1 MEQPLEVQPHDMA
14 HGGEAVARFDGKTI
28 FVSGAMPGETV
39 SVEIEKDKGSWA
51 RARLL
56 EVLAPSSDRVEPAC
70 PHFDDCG
77 GCQWQYADY
86 QRQLEWKRQTVISQL
101 AHLGKLETDVRQ
113 MIGSISPYNYRNRM
127 DFHVRDGQP
136 ALYRRKSK
144 ELVPLSTCSLV
155 TAPLGEL
162 FAKLGPLKDVNELTM
177 RASLRT
183 GQSLVTLRGAIPPQ
197 AASWGVNVARVRRG
211 QPTAEIGHDHM
222 YEEVA
227 GHRFRITA
235 NAFFQNNTEGADHL
249 VALVREALEPT
260 RDDVLLDGYA
270 GGGLFSVCLAEE
282 VGEVIS
288 VEVSPLALDDLE
300 HNLSEVEA
308 AASIVPVP
316 FEESIE
322 ELDGW
327 TLAVVD
333 PPRTGLGV
341 AGIEAV
347 TSDMPRAIAYVSCDP
362 ASFARDARMLVDIGY
377 ELEWVTP
384 VDMFP
389 QTFHIEMVGRF
400 VLNEA

>member
-1 MEQPLEVQPHDMA
+1 MESPLEIQPHAMA
-14 HGGEAVARFDGKTI
+14 HGGEAVARSDGKSI
-28 FVSGAMPGETV
+28 FVGGAMPGENV

-51 RARLL
+51 RARLI
-56 EVLAPSSDRVEPAC
+56 EVLAPSPNRVDPVC
-70 PHFDDCG
+70 PHFDSCG

-86 QRQLEWKRQTVISQL
+86 ERQLEWKRQTVIGQL
-101 AHLGKLETDVRQ
+101 AHLGKLETDVRP
-113 MIGSISPYNYRNRM
+113 MIGSASPYNYRNRM
-127 DFHVRDGQP
+127 DFHVRDDQP

-144 ELVPLSTCSLV
+144 ELVPLSTCALMV
-155 TAPLGEL
+155 DPLSEL
-162 FAKLGPLKDVNELTM
+162 FAKLGPLKDVNALTM
-177 RASLRT
+177 RASPRT

-197 AASWGVNVARVRRG
+197 AASWGANVARVRRG
-211 QPTAEIGHDHM
+211 QPMAEIGRDHM

-249 VALVREALEPT
+249 VTLVRQALTPT

-270 GGGLFSVCLAEE
+270 GGGLFSVCLAKD
-282 VGEVIS
+282 VGEIIS
-288 VEVSPLALDDLE
+288 VEVSPLALGDLE
-300 HNLSEVEA
+300 TNLSEVEA

-327 TLAVVD
+327 TVAVVD
-333 PPRTGLGV
+333 PPRTGMGV
-341 AGIEAV
+341 AGIETV

-377 ELEWVTP
+377 ELEWVAP

-389 QTFHIEMVGRF
+389 QTFHIELVGKF
-400 VLNEA
+400 ALTEG